1 MNIKTLIVTTL
12 LFTVIAFF
20 GFKKEETVSATPSK
34 NKVLIHLVTNIKKD
48 DGPPCVAFDIAL
60 VNLKLGKKIE
70 FLFDAEAAWNLKRI
84 EKDGKSDLDRYEVPK
99 DLKELLVKEL
109 NDKDILN
116 IKNFGEFLSFLN
128 KKGAKIT
135 VNGTWNVLTGVEKEI
150 KGKTKL
156 PNYVEP
162 LGLKELASHI
172 NDSDTY
178 YRY

>member
-1 MNIKTLIVTTL
+1 MNRKTIVVTTL
-12 LFTVIAFF
+12 LIVATAFF
-20 GFKKEETVSATPSK
+20 GFKKEEKVTASSK

-60 VNLKLGKKIE
+60 VNLKLGKKVE
-70 FLFDAEAAWNLKRI
+70 LLFDSEAAWNLKRT
-84 EKDGKSDLDRYEVPK
+84 EKDSKSDLDRYEVPK

-109 NDKDILN
+109 HDKDILSIN
-116 IKNFGEFLSFLN
+116 NFGEFLSFLN
-128 KKGAKIT
+128 KRGVKIS
-135 VNGTWNVLTGVEKEI
+135 VNGTWNVLTRVEKEI

-172 NDSDTY
+172 NDTDIY